1 MFCAHDEREP
11 FGLFIGQLYWQ
22 DDCTRPKFYLMQS
35 RRDTILK
42 RLRAALP
49 DLRREFLVRGMA
61 LFGSAARNEITDG
74 SDVDILVDV
83 DPAIGLGFV
92 ILAERL
98 ERAVGRKVDLISSR
112 ALKPE
117 LRKLIEPELI
127 DV

>member
-1 MFCAHDEREP
+1 M
-11 FGLFIGQLYWQ
+11 
-22 DDCTRPKFYLMQS
+22 
-35 RRDTILK
+35 K